1 MADYITE
8 NKSFIVYKDW
18 EQYVS
23 MLSDE
28 ETGKLF
34 KALFAFARGGEVRS
48 LEGMTAMAFAFM
60 RTALERD
67 GKKWEETVSKRRE
80 GGKKGGRPPKTSGEK
95 NLPET
100 LRFSEKVREPD
111 KETVKDTV
119 NETDK
124 DNVNDNET
132 DIETVTGTERDIL
145 APYGKYLNVMLD
157 NAQYRS
163 LCSMS
168 SSSETEKYIDKLSSW
183 LSRTGNSC
191 KNAYSV
197 ISGWIRQDRERSPGF
212 FHEESEDGKFDE
224 YENFALNFSLSGRN
238 AGNPERSD

>member
-1 MADYITE
+1 M
-8 NKSFIVYKDW
+8 
-18 EQYVS
+18 
-23 MLSDE
+23 
-28 ETGKLF
+28 
-34 KALFAFARGGEVRS
+34 
-48 LEGMTAMAFAFM
+48 
-60 RTALERD
+60 
-67 GKKWEETVSKRRE
+67 
-80 GGKKGGRPPKTSGEK
+80 
-95 NLPET
+95 PET

-111 KETVKDTV
+111 KETV

-212 FHEESEDGKFDE
+212 FHEEGEDGKFDE

-238 AGNPERSD
+238 AGNPERCG